1 MFPTRLTIV
10 KNVLR
15 WYPALHA
22 ISDAVRH
29 LDPVVLY
36 RLADQKPDK
45 EFILT
50 LVRKY
55 LRVLERYLGFPRYC
69 STPKVVPRRNLGV
82 SRPASYCLDIP
93 FLSRPSPALRGAGAR
108 A

>member
-29 LDPVVLY
+29 FYPVVLY

-69 STPKVVPRRNLGV
+69 STPKVVPRRNIGV
-82 SRPASYCLDIP
+82 SRTAYYAWIS
-93 FLSRPSPALRGAGAR
+93 PSFQGPHQAG
-108 A
+108 